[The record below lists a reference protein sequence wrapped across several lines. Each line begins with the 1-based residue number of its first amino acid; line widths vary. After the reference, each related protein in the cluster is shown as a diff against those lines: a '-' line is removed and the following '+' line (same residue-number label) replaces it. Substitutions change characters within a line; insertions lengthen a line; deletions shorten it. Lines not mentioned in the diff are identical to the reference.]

1 MSLDLKNNDISEI
14 NKSHKSPHKDDCNS
28 GKKSDTTPLKT
39 INTLMVCDNNFTLSG
54 IKKSFSNNMLNEHA
68 VIDTLKSDN
77 PNQYKLNINLES
89 VIKTQSQVEEAKS
102 AKS

>member
-1 MSLDLKNNDISEI
+1 
-14 NKSHKSPHKDDCNS
+14 
-28 GKKSDTTPLKT
+28 
-39 INTLMVCDNNFTLSG
+39 
-54 IKKSFSNNMLNEHA
+54 MLNEHA